1 MQRKSIK
8 LHLSSKDFYY
18 EKHNLCNINLRN
30 IFTSCSESDSEV
42 LSNVNLYLEENFA
55 KNLDSVK
62 FIVVIPEQGCGTC
75 ITQAENFYNEFSQ
88 NDDIVFVFCNIISNK
103 ILKHKVNINYDNT
116 VFDYDNE
123 FLSLLPQNKQI
134 YPCVFVMKNGKASA
148 LIWQSVRQAAFMEIR
163 KSINH

>member
-1 MQRKSIK
+1 M
-8 LHLSSKDFYY
+8 
-18 EKHNLCNINLRN
+18 RN
-30 IFTSCSESDSEV
+30 IIYAILILGIFFTSCSESDSEV

-88 NDDIVFVFCNIISNK
+88 NDDIVFVFCNVISNK